1 MTNDGKN
8 DANLPSARFTTADV
22 PPEQQFPLWQ
32 DTVASLMSVERSNE
46 IENGTAFRAD
56 ITGYDLGKMIFAHA
70 HFDAES
76 FTRTPR
82 HIQRDGVDGWMIV
95 FRLSGDSV
103 SRSGDR
109 VIRTH
114 SGDLELRALGAP
126 HRGRT
131 SRSQSL
137 YLHLLGDEFGDI
149 AGDLDTL
156 SHTVLSGTM
165 GNLLKEFLRDMNSV
179 LPTLTPMHAS
189 VVSNAAAALVRASI
203 APTAAMIE
211 SAHKPIAVSQLSMA
225 RRFIAANLFS
235 PELDSESLSRH
246 LNLSRRQ
253 LYNLF
258 SSYGGV
264 AAYIRRRRLD
274 ASHDAIIDP
283 TDPRQIQTI
292 AYDAGFRDP
301 AQFSRLFRA
310 EFGYAPSE
318 AREAVANG
326 ASARRPNKLT
336 IQDWLGGDRNH
347 RREIK

>member
-1 MTNDGKN
+1 MTDDSKT
-8 DANLPSARFTTADV
+8 DAQLPSARFTTADV
-22 PPEQQFPLWQ
+22 PPEQQFPLWR
-32 DTVASLMSVERSNE
+32 DTVASLMSVERPDV
-46 IENGTAFRAD
+46 ENGTGFRAD
-56 ITGYDLGKMIFAHA
+56 IGGYDLGKMAFAHA

-76 FTRTPR
+76 FSRTPR

-95 FRLSGDSV
+95 FRLAGDSV

-114 SGDLELRALGAP
+114 AGDLELRALGAA

-131 SRSQSL
+131 GRSQSL

-149 AGDLDTL
+149 AEDLDAL

-165 GNLLKEFLRDMNSV
+165 GNLLKEFLRDMNNV
-179 LPTLTPMHAS
+179 LPTLAPAHAS

-203 APTAAMIE
+203 NPTADMVDT
-211 SAHKPIAVSQLSMA
+211 AHKPIAASQLSMA

-235 PELDSESLSRH
+235 PELDSDSLSRH

-258 SSYGGV
+258 SGYGGV
-264 AAYIRRRRLD
+264 AAYIRRRRLE
-274 ASHDAIIDP
+274 ASHDAIVDP

-301 AQFSRLFRA
+301 AQFSRLFRT

-318 AREAVANG
+318 AREAVASG
-326 ASARRPNKLT
+326 ASARRPSKFT
-336 IQDWLGGDRNH
+336 IEDWLGGDRNL
-347 RREIK
+347 RR